1 MLAVLLLASA
11 LTTAEVVPLPQPLVW
26 AREPSKLSFAETA
39 NGGCRVE
46 SSAGAGDWVVRCT
59 DRTPVK
65 PGEIY
70 AFSVRVSAEKLEEG
84 LTSSAELRDEHG
96 VVLDWQHAMKPLPKT
111 GAAVNVFVVPPRA
124 SQMSLRVVGK
134 GAAKAEFSAMRLERR
149 GRFRFSPAKDRVF

>member
-1 MLAVLLLASA
+1 MLAVLLFASA

-46 SSAGAGDWVVRCT
+46 SSAGAEDWVVRCT

-111 GAAVNVFVVPPRA
+111 GVAVNVFVVPPPRISNVTA
-124 SQMSLRVVGK
+124 CGGQRRGK
-134 GAAKAEFSAMRLERR
+134 G
-149 GRFRFSPAKDRVF
+149 RVFGDAAGTAGTFPVLACKRSRL